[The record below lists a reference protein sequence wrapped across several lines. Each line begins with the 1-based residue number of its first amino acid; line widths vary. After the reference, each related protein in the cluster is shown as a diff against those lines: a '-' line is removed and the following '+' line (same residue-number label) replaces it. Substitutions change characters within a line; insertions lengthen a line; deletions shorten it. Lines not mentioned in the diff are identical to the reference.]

1 MNKIFKRSV
10 IFLLLFSLIFSV
22 CACEIQDIADA
33 AIEGILSAAD
43 VLNEKGGEVTD
54 PKNDKEATA
63 EKENDTTSILEE
75 VIKIHFLDVGQG
87 DCILITS
94 DSGVIL
100 IDSSLKKTSVTKDI
114 CDYIKDLGIKEIDY
128 FILTHPHADHIGG
141 APTIINTFEIKNII
155 MPDCAATTK
164 IFEETLDAIE
174 EKNVNLLE
182 AVSGD
187 EYSID
192 SLKFKILAPN
202 SASYSETNDYSVV
215 IRLSYGEASAIFT
228 GDAEELS
235 EKEILSRYSA
245 KELKSDLLKVGH
257 HGSSSS
263 SSVAFLKAV
272 SPKYAVM
279 SLGEDNSYG
288 HPHKEIINRL
298 EDMDITYFRTDIDG
312 TVVFS
317 CDGKNFTKE

>member
-1 MNKIFKRSV
+1 MNKIFKRAF
-10 IFLLLFSLIFSV
+10 IFLLLFCLAFSL
-22 CACEIQDIADA
+22 CACEIQDFVDV
-33 AIEGILSAAD
+33 AIEGILSASDELYENKED
-43 VLNEKGGEVTD
+43 VTNEQGG
-54 PKNDKEATA
+54 
-63 EKENDTTSILEE
+63 DTPTVLDG
-75 VIKIHFLDVGQG
+75 VIQIHFLDVGQG
-87 DCILITS
+87 DSILITS
-94 DSGVIL
+94 DDGVIL
-100 IDSSLKKTSVTKDI
+100 IDSSLKNASVTKDI
-114 CDYIKDLGIKEIDY
+114 CDYIQELGIKEIDY

-155 MPDCAATTK
+155 MPDCAATTD

-174 EKNVNLLE
+174 ERNVNLLE

-187 EYSID
+187 EYSIN

-202 SASYSETNDYSVV
+202 SDSYSKTNDYSVV
-215 IRLSYGEASAIFT
+215 IRLSFGEASAIFT

-263 SSVAFLKAV
+263 SSIAILRAI

-288 HPHKEIINRL
+288 HPDKEIINRL

-317 CDGKNFTKE
+317 CDGKTFTKE

>member
-1 MNKIFKRSV
+1 MNKIFKRAF
-10 IFLLLFSLIFSV
+10 IFLLLFCLAFSL
-22 CACEIQDIADA
+22 CACEIQDFVDV
-33 AIEGILSAAD
+33 AIEGILSASDELYENKED
-43 VLNEKGGEVTD
+43 VTNEQGG
-54 PKNDKEATA
+54 
-63 EKENDTTSILEE
+63 DTPTVLDG
-75 VIKIHFLDVGQG
+75 VIQIHFLDVGQG
-87 DCILITS
+87 DSILITS
-94 DSGVIL
+94 DDGVIL
-100 IDSSLKKTSVTKDI
+100 IDSSLKNASVTKDI
-114 CDYIKDLGIKEIDY
+114 CDYIQELGIKEIDY

-155 MPDCAATTK
+155 MPDCAATTD

-174 EKNVNLLE
+174 ERNVNLLE

-187 EYSID
+187 EYSIN

-202 SASYSETNDYSVV
+202 SDSYSKTNDYSVV
-215 IRLSYGEASAIFT
+215 IRLSFGEASAIFT

-263 SSVAFLKAV
+263 SSIAILRAI

-279 SLGEDNSYG
+279 SLGKDNSYG
-288 HPHKEIINRL
+288 HPDKEIINRL
-298 EDMDITYFRTDIDG
+298 EDMDITYFRTDVDG

-317 CDGKNFTKE
+317 CDGKTFTKE

>member
-1 MNKIFKRSV
+1 MNKIFKRAF
-10 IFLLLFSLIFSV
+10 IFLLLFCLAFSL
-22 CACEIQDIADA
+22 CACEIQDFVDV
-33 AIEGILSAAD
+33 AIEGILSASDELYENKED
-43 VLNEKGGEVTD
+43 VTNEQGG
-54 PKNDKEATA
+54 
-63 EKENDTTSILEE
+63 DTPTVLDG
-75 VIKIHFLDVGQG
+75 VIQIHFLDVGQG
-87 DCILITS
+87 DSILITS
-94 DSGVIL
+94 DDGVIL
-100 IDSSLKKTSVTKDI
+100 IDSSLKNTSVTKDI
-114 CDYIKDLGIKEIDY
+114 CDYIQELGIKEIDY

-174 EKNVNLLE
+174 ERNVNLLE

-187 EYSID
+187 EYSIN

-202 SASYSETNDYSVV
+202 SDSYSETNDYSVV
-215 IRLSYGEASAIFT
+215 IRLSFGEASAIFT

-263 SSVAFLKAV
+263 SSIAFLRAI

-279 SLGEDNSYG
+279 SLGKDNSYG

-317 CDGKNFTKE
+317 CDGKTFTKE